1 MSPARTTT
9 RKGAQGGSRSGAR
22 NNPAQSHRKW
32 LTLVDREGP
41 FLAVPPLARL
51 YSTGIPAI
59 SSGAKEALRD
69 AKPAFNRAWD
79 AWRAADSTDST
90 DHLGHQ
96 GGPGGTRRA
105 AGDALAAYRE
115 ARDAWVGTI
124 LREVLGWGPYWRPAP
139 EPALAAFTAASTN
152 ETVRVTPDGV
162 LMVEDRVGALVYVVD
177 PIDSLRDPSSDG
189 WSLGP
194 V

>member
-59 SSGAKEALRD
+59 SSGAARCQ
-69 AKPAFNRAWD
+69 ARFQPC
-79 AWRAADSTDST
+79 
-90 DHLGHQ
+90 LGCLA
-96 GGPGGTRRA
+96 GG
-105 AGDALAAYRE
+105 
-115 ARDAWVGTI
+115 
-124 LREVLGWGPYWRPAP
+124 
-139 EPALAAFTAASTN
+139 
-152 ETVRVTPDGV
+152 
-162 LMVEDRVGALVYVVD
+162 
-177 PIDSLRDPSSDG
+177 
-189 WSLGP
+189 
-194 V
+194 